1 MAGLG
6 QGTVF
11 WTWWPK
17 GRGPLGRRT
26 EISEYSMEP
35 MLWRECPSSVAPTER
50 REKEAGPYLAELPDH
65 TVEAKPMAPRR
76 AIQSAIDWLIANSN
90 EESHVVFF
98 SGRGYRVPDE
108 EG

>member
-50 REKEAGPYLAELPDH
+50 REKEAGPYLAELRDH